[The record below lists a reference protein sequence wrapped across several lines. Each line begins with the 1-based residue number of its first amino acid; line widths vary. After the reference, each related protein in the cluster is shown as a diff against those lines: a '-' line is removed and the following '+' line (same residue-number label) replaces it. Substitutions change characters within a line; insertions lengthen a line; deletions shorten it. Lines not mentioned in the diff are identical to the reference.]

1 MRKIYL
7 ADHPHPVRLDDL
19 RAGHVTRCG
28 MGLSTVRPS
37 LDFETKSGAGFSVGV
52 DGKVRGVAQG
62 GKKGGL
68 PAVGTP
74 NYTMHPTASV
84 LSLYYDLKDGHGR
97 QFWAPGLPSPAA
109 LLDHVRRG
117 GILEAWNVTF
127 ELWVWNAICCR
138 LYGWPAL
145 PIAQTVCLMA
155 RARRFSLPGALGK
168 AAAVLGTLAKDP
180 AGDVLI
186 RKLTRPHT
194 PTKNRPSLYWTPDT
208 APRDFDALYKYND
221 RDVEAEDHA
230 AAFIPDLTPYE
241 HEMWQLDQRINARG
255 VRVDL
260 VTLHAALAVLHQCQ
274 TRYTAELVEAT
285 AGVVCG
291 VSEVAVTLRWCKSRG
306 VTLPSLDKEAVADAL
321 AGKYRGGELPPDV
334 RRVLEIREEL
344 GSANVKKLATLAL
357 QVSPD
362 GRLRDQY
369 SYCGADRTGRWSAG
383 GVQLQNITAAGPKT
397 RRCADMLCRKYY
409 GASRGNTCPRCGSEF
424 TEAVGDWTIDC
435 VLQAIDDVRTARL
448 THVETMWGR
457 AVPVLCGILRG
468 LFLAAEG
475 CRLIAV
481 DFSAIEAVAA
491 ACLTRCAW
499 RIEVFSTHGKI
510 YEQSAANATGIPL
523 DEILDYKK
531 RTGSH
536 HPARKGIGKIR
547 ELAGGYGGFI
557 GSWKN
562 FGADSYFDSDEAI
575 KEDVLKWRAES
586 PEFPDMWG
594 GQYRWCGPGK
604 WDYRAELFGLE
615 GAAISAILK
624 PGAWFQCN
632 DIAYIV
638 HEDILV
644 CRLPSGRFL
653 NYHRPRLDN
662 STDRLTRGPSYQIT
676 FEGYNSNPVKGPVGW
691 FRLETYG
698 ARLFE
703 NVVQAACADIQGEA
717 LVRLD
722 RRGYPVVMHTH
733 DEAVV
738 ELPDGVGTLEEMTAI
753 MIERPTWAH
762 WWPIRGAGW
771 EHERYQKD

>member
-1 MRKIYL
+1 M
-7 ADHPHPVRLDDL
+7 AMNLDDL
-19 RAGHVTRCG
+19 RAGDTIPCG
-28 MGLSTVRPS
+28 MYHSTVRPS
-37 LDFETKSGAGFSVGV
+37 LDFETASGAGFSQGA
-52 DGKVRGVAQG
+52 DGKVRGVASG

-74 NYTMHPTASV
+74 NYTMDATARV
-84 LSLYYDLKDGHGR
+84 LCLYYDLKDGRGR
-97 QFWAPGLPSPAA
+97 RFWAPGLPSPSP
-109 LLDHVRRG
+109 LLDHVQAG
-117 GILEAWNVTF
+117 GVVEAWNVTF

-138 LYGWPAL
+138 LYGWPPL
-145 PIAQTVCLMA
+145 PIRQTVCLMA
-155 RARRFSLPGALGK
+155 RARRYSLPGSLGK
-168 AAAVLGTLAKDP
+168 AARVLGTIEKDP

-194 PTKNRPSLYWTPDT
+194 PTKKRAGLYWTPAD
-208 APRDFDALYKYND
+208 APEDFAALYRYNA

-230 AAFIPDLTPYE
+230 ATRIPDLTPAE
-241 HEMWQLDQRINARG
+241 HAVWQLDQRINARG
-255 VRVDL
+255 VRVDTE
-260 VTLHAALAVLHQCQ
+260 TLAAARAVLRQCE
-274 TRYTAELVEAT
+274 TRYTQELAEIT
-285 AGVVCG
+285 AGAVGG
-291 VSEVAVTLRWCKSRG
+291 VSEVAATLRWVAGRG
-306 VTLPSLDKEAVADAL
+306 FSMPSLEKDEVAAAL
-321 AGKYRGGELPPDV
+321 KRSPPPDV

-369 SYCGADRTGRWSAG
+369 TYCGADRTGRWSAG

-409 GASRGNTCPRCGSEF
+409 GASRGEVCPRCGSEF
-424 TEAVGDWTIDC
+424 TEAVGEWTIDC
-435 VLQAIDDVRTARL
+435 VLQAIEDVRTASL
-448 THVETMWGR
+448 GHVESVWGR

-468 LFLAAEG
+468 LFIASEG
-475 CRLIAV
+475 CRLLAV

-510 YEQSAANATGIPL
+510 YEQSAANASGIPFE
-523 DEILDYKK
+523 EIIDYKK

-536 HPARKGIGKIR
+536 HPMRKGIGKIR
-547 ELAGGYGGFI
+547 ELAGGYGGWV

-562 FGADSYFDSDEAI
+562 FGAEDYFPDDDAI
-575 KEDVLKWRAES
+575 KADVLKWRAES

-594 GQYRWCGPGK
+594 GQCRWCGPDK

-638 HEDILV
+638 HADVLV

-653 NYHRPRLDN
+653 NYHRPRLAE
-662 STDRLTRGPSYQIT
+662 SIDRLTRGPSYQIT
-676 FEGYNSNPVKGPVGW
+676 FEGYNSNSQKGPVGW

-703 NVVQAACADIQGEA
+703 NVVQAACADIQAEA
-717 LVRLD
+717 LLRLD
-722 RRGYPVVMHTH
+722 ARGYPAVMHTH
-733 DEAVV
+733 DEVVV
-738 ELPDGVGTLEEMTAI
+738 ELPHGVGTLDEMTTI